1 MKTPLL
7 LAALMVASSVAS
19 ASPFITRHPQ
29 SRGITEGESTS
40 LSVEADVRLPASYQ
54 WRRNGVN
61 IAGATE
67 RNLPISGSAIGSTF
81 YDVVISDATG
91 LSTSRVATVRVES
104 SRLINISTR
113 GFVGTGDGQTLVAGF
128 VIRGQ
133 SRNVLIR
140 AVGPSLI
147 PLGVGNAL
155 PNPVLTLRNAAGNI
169 VAVNDDWAF
178 AGDIGVVAAIF
189 GMVGAFPFASV
200 ASKDA
205 VVQMGLQA
213 GSYTVEVTASLSGN
227 DARTGVALLEVY
239 EIPDTPL

>member
-169 VAVNDDWAF
+169 VAV
-178 AGDIGVVAAIF
+178 AAIF